1 MPSSTQLPATMR
13 AAQWR
18 TTTGSI
24 EKNLKLVTNAPLPK
38 TASSLPKGCT
48 LVKVAFASINHDYKL
63 AELPLV
69 NRIFPNPAT
78 PGVDYSGTVV
88 ATNLTTLK
96 PGQRVFGRTQMH
108 KCGTLAE
115 YVVVGKS
122 GIAPV
127 PAGVSLKDAA
137 CVGICGVTALQA
149 LAPFVKEGDTVLI
162 NGGSGGT
169 GMFAI
174 QVAKA
179 LGCARVVAV
188 CSGRNAD
195 FCRSLGADDV
205 IDHRKGDLVDTLRKR
220 GEQFDYILDTM
231 FLNTELYWQSHHYL
245 VLNGT
250 YVAIGLPLTAH
261 TFKTLISIHLLPRL
275 FGGGK
280 RRFKFHSVFANPEHS
295 LRVARW
301 IEEGKVKP
309 VIEDVFGLEDAD
321 NAYARIKG
329 GKAAGKMVIVVG
341 GDSGTA
347 K

>member
-1 MPSSTQLPATMR
+1 MR

-122 GIAPV
+122 GIAPI

-149 LAPFVKEGDTVLI
+149 LAPFVKEEDTVLI

-169 GMFAI
+169 GM
-174 QVAKA
+174 
-179 LGCARVVAV
+179 
-188 CSGRNAD
+188 
-195 FCRSLGADDV
+195 
-205 IDHRKGDLVDTLRKR
+205 
-220 GEQFDYILDTM
+220 
-231 FLNTELYWQSHHYL
+231 
-245 VLNGT
+245 
-250 YVAIGLPLTAH
+250 
-261 TFKTLISIHLLPRL
+261 L

>member
-24 EKNLKLVTNAPLPK
+24 EKNLKL
-38 TASSLPKGCT
+38 GCT

>member
-1 MPSSTQLPATMR
+1 MR
-13 AAQWR
+13 AALWR

-24 EKNLKLVTNAPLPK
+24 EKNLKLVTNAPIPK

-63 AELPLV
+63 AELLLV
-69 NRIFPNPAT
+69 NRIFPNPAI

-88 ATNLTTLK
+88 ATTLTTLQL
-96 PGQRVFGRTQMH
+96 GQRVFGRTEMH
-108 KCGTLAE
+108 ECGTLAE
-115 YVVVGKS
+115 YVVVRKS

-149 LAPFVKEGDTVLI
+149 LAPFAKEGDTVLI

-205 IDHRKGDLVDTLRKR
+205 IDYKNGDLVDTLRR
-220 GEQFDYILDTM
+220 QGEQ
-231 FLNTELYWQSHHYL
+231 
-245 VLNGT
+245 
-250 YVAIGLPLTAH
+250 
-261 TFKTLISIHLLPRL
+261 
-275 FGGGK
+275 
-280 RRFKFHSVFANPEHS
+280 
-295 LRVARW
+295 W

-309 VIEDVFGLEDAD
+309 VIEDVFGLEDAGK
-321 NAYARIKG
+321 AYARIK
-329 GKAAGKMVIVVG
+329 
-341 GDSGTA
+341 T
-347 K
+347 

>member
-1 MPSSTQLPATMR
+1 MASSTQLPATMR

-63 AELPLV
+63 AELPFL
-69 NRIFPNPAT
+69 NRIFPDPAT

-88 ATNLTTLK
+88 ATTSTTLQ
-96 PGQRVFGRTQMH
+96 PGQGVFGRTEMH

-122 GIAPV
+122 GIAAV

-149 LAPFVKEGDTVLI
+149 LAPFVKEGDTVLV

-188 CSGRNAD
+188 CSGQNAD

-205 IDHRKGDLVDTLRKR
+205 IDYKKGDLVDALQKR
-220 GEQFDYILDTM
+220 GEQFDHILDTI
-231 FLNTELYWQSHHYL
+231 FLDTELYWQSHQYL
-245 VLNGT
+245 VPDGT

-261 TFKTLISIHLLPRL
+261 TFTTLIWIHLLPRL

-280 RRFKFHSVFANPEHS
+280 RRFKFHSVFANPEHF
-295 LRVARW
+295 LQVGRLV
-301 IEEGKVKP
+301 EEGKVKP
-309 VIEDVFGLEDAD
+309 VIEDVFGLEDAGK
-321 NAYARIKG
+321 AYARIKS
-329 GKAAGKMVIVVG
+329 GKAAGKLVIAVG
-341 GDSGTA
+341 GDVA
-347 K
+347 L